1 MVNRVLFAAVPPFA
15 GWRRRGP
22 EETFTLPTRIYAL
35 AKDLKIENKK
45 LVDICNQIGISGKGS
60 ALASLSDEE
69 VVAIKAYL
77 EKTKAARPAAGPAAR
92 GTRVAAPVRREE
104 YIPPAGTPPKKVPV
118 LEARRP
124 AALPGKRGVGAAE
137 AVPETPPAAA
147 PPPEAPGGPAF
158 PVVPPTE
165 APAPAEPALL
175 AEQAPTPAEAEPAP
189 EQEIAAVEG
198 AVVEPTVTPGVEDRK
213 AATIEP
219 AAEAVAQ
226 PAVPAVSGPEV
237 FPVAVPAGESA
248 ALVVSAEAGGQP
260 PETGAVPLGAPED
273 KGPGQPSG
281 TQAPAVG
288 PPVFPPLAGR
298 VPPTAP
304 IPVLPSRGPGRRST
318 RPKEGGGGKGAA
330 RPGPAIRVAP
340 VPTPQRALPA
350 KAAEPPP
357 QKPEIKLAPEVIR
370 ASKLGLKPLA
380 EHLKKQEEKRK
391 AQLAKKPPVKD
402 RIEGEGQLPAELVG
416 PVKEKER
423 DKERRKGSRA
433 VLEPDVEEDAQ
444 LTLGGREQRQLKRKR
459 AAASRVEVV
468 EDEEPRP
475 AAPTTLRRQRR
486 GIVSTTAPRKSQWVI
501 ELPCTVRSFSEAV
514 GVPATQVIAKLL
526 ELGAPAVITATIAPE
541 VAELLAE
548 SLGLEVQFRQPVSA
562 EDKLLQAAE
571 QPDDAATLR
580 PRAPVVTFLGHVD
593 HGKTSLL
600 DRILGLDVAA
610 HEKGGITQHIRA
622 YRIEKEGRPI
632 SFVDTPGHEAFTA
645 MRARGAMVTDIAV
658 LVVAADDG
666 VMPQTEEAIS
676 HAKAAGVPIIVALNK
691 IDLPGINPDRIFQQL
706 ATAGLLPS
714 QWGGDVEVVQTSA
727 LTGQGID
734 TLLETI
740 LTVAELHEYRANP
753 DRPAVGV
760 CLEAELQ
767 PGRGVVAKMI
777 VQKGTLRV
785 GDVLVCGAAHGRVKA
800 MYDTL
805 QPYKKY
811 KEAGPAMPVNLTGLD
826 VAPAAG
832 DRFYVVDD
840 ISLARQVAQERASRN
855 RRQELAG
862 AQRHVTLEGLFERL
876 AERQEVQTLHIIL
889 RADVRGS
896 IEAIQKELGKLQH
909 PEVQIKVLQAMV
921 GGITEADV
929 HLADASDAIIIG
941 FNVAPDEKARALAE
955 QLGVQVRRYDIIYQ
969 VSEDLKAALEGMLK
983 PEKRET
989 ELGRALVKQI
999 FHISRVGTVAG
1010 CQVLAGTVQRDCRVR
1025 VIRDGRVIG
1034 DYPLESLRREK
1045 DDVREVRQGYECGMK
1060 LAGFNDVKEGDLLEA
1075 YRVEEI
1081 RRTL

>member
-1 MVNRVLFAAVPPFA
+1 M
-15 GWRRRGP
+15 
-22 EETFTLPTRIYAL
+22 PTRIYAL
-35 AKDLKIENKK
+35 AKDLKIENKR
-45 LVDICNQIGISGKGS
+45 LVDICNQIGITGKGS

-77 EKTKAARPAAGPAAR
+77 EKTKAARPAAGSAAT
-92 GTRVAAPVRREE
+92 GARVAAPVRREE

-118 LEARRP
+118 LEPRRP
-124 AALPGKRGVGAAE
+124 GVLPGKRGAAGAPAVHE
-137 AVPETPPAAA
+137 APPAAPAPETPAAPAAPA
-147 PPPEAPGGPAF
+147 AVPAEAP
-158 PVVPPTE
+158 VPW
-165 APAPAEPALL
+165 
-175 AEQAPTPAEAEPAP
+175 EAEPAHVVGP
-189 EQEIAAVEG
+189 VPAPVEVAPAVETAPVQSPLAASVEAVPVTTVPQEVAPTPG
-198 AVVEPTVTPGVEDRK
+198 AVVEAALP
-213 AATIEP
+213 ATIEDQG
-219 AAEAVAQ
+219 AVKIEPPPGAGVPPEVPVVSG
-226 PAVPAVSGPEV
+226 PAVPAV
-237 FPVAVPAGESA
+237 AVPMADA
-248 ALVVSAEAGGQP
+248 AAVSAEGPGPAGQP
-260 PETGAVPLGAPED
+260 APPPGALED
-273 KGPGQPSG
+273 KPPVQPSAA
-281 TQAPAVG
+281 QAPSVR
-288 PPVFPPLAGR
+288 PPVFPPLTGS

-304 IPVLPSRGPGRRST
+304 MPVLPSRGPGRRPG
-318 RPKEGGGGKGAA
+318 RPRQGATGKEA
-330 RPGPAIRVAP
+330 RQGPAIRIAP
-340 VPTPQRALPA
+340 IPTPQKPLPA
-350 KAAEPPP
+350 KPAEPPP

-370 ASKLGLKPLA
+370 ASKLGLKPLS

-391 AQLAKKPPVKD
+391 AQLAKKLPAKD
-402 RIEGEGQLPAELVG
+402 RAEAEGEVPPALIPPG
-416 PVKEKER
+416 KEKEE
-423 DKERRKGSRA
+423 DKDRRKGSRA
-433 VLEPDVEEDAQ
+433 LLEPDLEEDAK

-459 AAASRVEVV
+459 AAASRAEVT
-468 EDEEPRP
+468 EEEEPRP

-486 GIVSTTAPRKSQWVI
+486 GVVSTAAPRKSQLVV

-514 GVPATQVIAKLL
+514 GVSVTQVMAKLL
-526 ELGAPAVITATIAPE
+526 ELGAPAVITATIEPD

-548 SLGLEVQFRQPVSA
+548 SLGLEVQFRQPVTA

-571 QPDDAATLR
+571 QPDDPATLR
-580 PRAPVVTFLGHVD
+580 PRPPVVTFLGHVD
-593 HGKTSLL
+593 HGKTTLL

-622 YRIEKEGRPI
+622 YRIEKDGRPI

-691 IDLPGINPDRIFQQL
+691 IDLPGINPDRILQQL

-714 QWGGDVEVVQTSA
+714 PWGGDVEVVRTSA

-805 QPYKKY
+805 HPYKKY
-811 KEAGPAMPVNLTGLD
+811 KEAGPATPVNLTGLD

-840 ISLARQVAQERASRN
+840 ISLARQVAQERALRN

-862 AQRHVTLEGLFERL
+862 IQRHVTLESLFERL

-896 IEAIQKELGKLQH
+896 IEAIQKELSKLQH
-909 PEVQIKVLQAMV
+909 PEVQIKLLQAMV

-955 QLGVQVRRYDIIYQ
+955 QLGVQIRRYDIIYQ

-983 PEKRET
+983 PERRET